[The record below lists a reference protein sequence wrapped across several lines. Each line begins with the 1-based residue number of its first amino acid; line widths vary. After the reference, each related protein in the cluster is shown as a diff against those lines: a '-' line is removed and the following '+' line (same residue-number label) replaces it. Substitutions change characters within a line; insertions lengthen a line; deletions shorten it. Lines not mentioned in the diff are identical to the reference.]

1 MSLFGAINNSVGSLQ
16 TAQVGL
22 QTVGNNIANANT
34 EGYIRQ
40 ELIQTTPA
48 PNRLGNLIIG
58 HGVRAAAIMQRVDEA
73 LMERMW
79 NAGSDLAGARL
90 RERTLSDVEALMND
104 LNGGGLSDDLQSLNA
119 AIHDL
124 SAEPH
129 DMSLRQ
135 FVIMTGDTLAREIN
149 RTYVNAKAYQD
160 ELDKSLDDRI
170 NRVNALANKVAE
182 LNLEIMKIEG
192 GGTLG
197 SQATG
202 LRDERYRAIEEIG
215 ELIKVNTQ
223 EQASGAI
230 SLFVGGD
237 YLVAETHTRELY
249 VRMTG
254 EENKGEIVF
263 QDTNAAVEVEGGE
276 LKSMTEG
283 RDVLLSGVLDGLDR
297 MAMDL
302 IRQFNRVHS
311 QGQGA
316 RGFDSLTGTVQLDP
330 TTSLNESGLQWEVE
344 GGAFDISIVGEDG
357 THLARHQIQ
366 VQQGPLPQGSS
377 VQSIV
382 NQIDAIDGLRAEVNS
397 AGRLVI
403 TSTTPGNR
411 FVFGEDTSGFVAAA
425 GLNTFFEGNRA
436 ETIAV
441 NPILLANPEFF
452 AVSAGGIGMD
462 ADVLNSMVDLV
473 DQGIDYRSGKSISEG
488 YIQIVNGLAQSAST
502 QKAVTAGLEQYYTTM
517 QSEHLAISGVS
528 IDEEA
533 IKMISYQ
540 RVFQASSRVISVA
553 NEMLEMLVSL

>member
-48 PNRLGNLIIG
+48 PNRLGNLIVG
-58 HGVRAAAIMQRVDEA
+58 HGVRAAAIIQRVDNA

-79 NAGSDLAGARL
+79 NAGSDLSGARL

-135 FVIMTGDTLAREIN
+135 FVIMSGDTLAREIN
-149 RTYVNAKAYQD
+149 RTYVNAKAYQGD
-160 ELDKSLDDRI
+160 LDKSLDDRI
-170 NRVNALANKVAE
+170 DRVNALANKVAE

-202 LRDERYRAIEEIG
+202 LRDERYRTIEQIG
-215 ELIKVNTQ
+215 ELIKVNAQ
-223 EQASGAI
+223 EQDSGAI

-237 YLVAETHTRELY
+237 YLVAETYTRELY

-254 EENKGEIVF
+254 EENKGQVVF
-263 QDTNAAVEVEGGE
+263 KDTNAAVEIEGGE
-276 LKSMTEG
+276 LKAMTEG
-283 RDVLLSGVLDGLDR
+283 RDVLLSGVLNGLDQ

-316 RGFDSLTGTVQLDP
+316 RGFESLTGTVQLDP
-330 TTSLNESGLQWEVE
+330 TTRLDDSGLQWEID
-344 GGAFDISIVGEDG
+344 GGAFEIAIVGQDG

-366 VQQGPLPQGSS
+366 VQQGALPQGSS

-382 NQIDAIDGLRAEVNS
+382 NQIDAIDGLNAEINS
-397 AGRLVI
+397 AGKLVI
-403 TSTTPGNR
+403 SSTTPGNR

-425 GLNTFFEGNRA
+425 GMNTFFEGNSA
-436 ETIAV
+436 ETLAV
-441 NPILLANPEFF
+441 NSLLRTNADLLAI
-452 AVSAGGIGMD
+452 SAGGIGKD
-462 ADVLNSMVDLV
+462 TDVLNAMVDLV
-473 DQGIDYRSGKSISEG
+473 DQGIDYRSGASISEG
-488 YIQIVNGLAQSAST
+488 YIQIVNGLAQSAAN